1 MSGREEPRVDR
12 SGIHIDK
19 ELAESLAI
27 EEELDSNVVGPYRF
41 PSPTRRRIAGW
52 LFVAAAAITMV
63 VIDGGW
69 LPAIGLVALAAWNFA
84 SAWPLSVDETK
95 ALSVAGSVVD
105 FPVGHASAAVTFRG
119 FRSRPRW
126 SVILYSAAEPPDQ
139 RALVVVD
146 AVSGEVAEEPYVEEV
161 SSPVP

>member
-52 LFVAAAAITMV
+52 LFVVAAAITMV
-63 VIDGGW
+63 LIDGGW

-126 SVILYSAAEPPDQ
+126 SVILYSASEPPDQ

-161 SSPVP
+161 TSPIP

>member
-1 MSGREEPRVDR
+1 MSEREPRVDR

-19 ELAESLAI
+19 DLAETLAI

-41 PSPTRRRIAGW
+41 PSPARRRLAGW
-52 LFVAAAAITMV
+52 VFVAAAVIAMV

-84 SAWPLSVDETK
+84 SAWPLQVDEAT
-95 ALSVAGSVVD
+95 ALAIAGSAVP
-105 FPVGHASAAVTFRG
+105 FPVGHASAAVTFAG
-119 FRSRPRW
+119 MRSRPRW
-126 SVILYSAAEPPDQ
+126 SVVLYSAAEPPDQ

-146 AVSGEVAEEPYVEEV
+146 AVSGEITEEPYVEPV
-161 SSPVP
+161 SAVDAQ

>member
-52 LFVAAAAITMV
+52 LFVVAAAIAMV

-161 SSPVP
+161 ESPR

>member
-1 MSGREEPRVDR
+1 VDR

-19 ELAESLAI
+19 DLAESLAI

-41 PSPTRRRIAGW
+41 PSPTRRGIAGW
-52 LFVAAAAITMV
+52 VFVATAVVTMV

-69 LPAIGLVALAAWNFA
+69 LPAIGLFALAAWNFA

-161 SSPVP
+161 SSPIP

>member
-1 MSGREEPRVDR
+1 MNGPEVPRVDR

-19 ELAESLAI
+19 DLAESLAI

-41 PSPTRRRIAGW
+41 PSPTRRGIAGW
-52 LFVAAAAITMV
+52 VFVATAVVTMV

-69 LPAIGLVALAAWNFA
+69 LPAIGLFALAAWNFA

-161 SSPVP
+161 SSPIP

>member
-1 MSGREEPRVDR
+1 MSEGEEPRIDR

-19 ELAESLAI
+19 DLAESLAI
-27 EEELDSNVVGPYRF
+27 EEELDSNLVGPYRF

-52 LFVAAAAITMV
+52 LFIGAAVITMV
-63 VIDGGW
+63 LIDGGW

-84 SAWPLSVDETK
+84 SAWPLAVDEAR
-95 ALSVAGSVVD
+95 ALSMAGAAVG
-105 FPVGHASAAVTFRG
+105 FPVGHASAAVTFKG

-126 SVILYSAAEPPDQ
+126 SVILYSAEEPPDQ

-146 AVSGEVAEEPYVEEV
+146 AVSGELAEEPYVEQIEGM
-161 SSPVP
+161 

>member
-1 MSGREEPRVDR
+1 
-12 SGIHIDK
+12 
-19 ELAESLAI
+19 
-27 EEELDSNVVGPYRF
+27 
-41 PSPTRRRIAGW
+41 
-52 LFVAAAAITMV
+52 
-63 VIDGGW
+63 

-161 SSPVP
+161 ESPR

>member
-1 MSGREEPRVDR
+1 MSEREEPRIDR

-19 ELAESLAI
+19 DLAESLAI

-52 LFVAAAAITMV
+52 VFVVAAVTTMV

-84 SAWPLSVDETK
+84 SAWPLAVDETK
-95 ALSVAGSVVD
+95 ALSVAGSAVG

-119 FRSRPRW
+119 VRSRPRW
-126 SVILYSAAEPPDQ
+126 SVILYSAEEPPDQ

-146 AVSGEVAEEPYVEEV
+146 AVSGEVAEEPYVEAV
-161 SSPVP
+161 PSS

>member
-1 MSGREEPRVDR
+1 MSGSEEPRVDR

-52 LFVAAAAITMV
+52 LFVVAAAIAMV

-161 SSPVP
+161 ESPR